1 MDDDRPTTHPG
12 LFGKLWR
19 PTPSPP
25 GFAAGAVIPEIHAK
39 PWSIITF
46 GWLSPILRVGF
57 SRPLEVDDLWVL
69 DDPRLSE
76 NLGARLERNFYE
88 RCPPEKRP
96 RHIQEQGIL
105 SARDERFGARGE
117 RSSETSEKE
126 SPEEIEHG
134 LTPEEE
140 KRRKKAYDE
149 ALVFA
154 LEKTFRYKFW
164 MGGIVQLIGDSLST
178 TSPLVTKALLQFL
191 VDSYLH
197 ARYPAVYPKG
207 PPIGKGIGLAFGL
220 FLMQQGASVAH
231 NYGIA
236 QTMTVGLL
244 IRSTIIGQI
253 FRKSLRLSG
262 RARVEHST
270 GKITTMLSTDTTR
283 LDFALGFCHSLWIS
297 PLMIILALG
306 LLIGNLGYSAL
317 VSVGVLLL
325 GFPAQ
330 GIVVKFLF
338 NARKDGI
345 VITDS
350 RVRLLQEI
358 IQGIRLV
365 KIYAWETLYGHKV
378 DILRRDELKKVR
390 TTSVLRSTL
399 ISLTSFIPILAAI
412 LAFITYSLTGHPLDP
427 AIIFSSLQMLNVLRM
442 PLIMLPFI
450 FSLSADGLVSL
461 KRIGAFLTAEELS
474 PAFPIDSSYK
484 FAVDITDGSFTW
496 EVADPAKAKGEPGP
510 GKKGGADKK
519 KEDAKAKDEKK
530 KQSKKSKKA
539 EQQAKKD
546 QSSGEPSPS
555 GTIINEPKEGKEIF
569 KLKNINMHIA
579 KGQFIG
585 IVGKVGSGKSSL
597 LNALIG
603 EMRKT
608 NGSVSFNGTIAY
620 TPQNPWLANATVRDN
635 ILFGNPY
642 DEARFRDVVRACS
655 LEPDFEMLPQGE
667 QTEIGE
673 KGINLSGGQKAR
685 VSLARVAYSKADV
698 VFLDDP
704 LSAVDAHVGKSI
716 LEDCLTRGPLAGRT
730 RILVTHALSAL
741 PRVDHIY
748 VLDKGEIVEH
758 GTYQDLI
765 EHGPV
770 FSKLIA
776 EYGGTEATEEKEKE
790 EVEAKEQKAER
801 IATGQIQW
809 YIYGLYITA
818 AGGFILTGLI
828 ILMLLAEQAAQI
840 VTTLFL
846 GWWTSRSIRGFGDK
860 EYMALY
866 AGIGGVQAVIA
877 FLSSFA
883 FALAGLRASRVLFR
897 TALTALMRS
906 PVSFY
911 DTTPVGR
918 ILSRLSRDIESLD
931 NQLPSALFQLMRML
945 AAVLGA
951 IALIFYTF
959 PYLGIAIPFLFIL
972 YYIASAFY
980 RRTSIETKRLDSV
993 LRSALYSSLGEALT
1007 GLSTIHAW
1015 RTQDRYIK
1023 VVDAA
1028 IDNQNRAYIVSVL
1041 IQRWLAM
1048 RLDFIANLLIL
1059 GIGLFAVGTGVVL
1072 SYTLAITQT
1081 LSQMVTQMAR
1091 SEQEMNAV
1099 ERLDY
1104 YGKLPQEAPPT
1115 TKADPDQNWPDKGA
1129 ISFNDVKMAY
1139 RPGLPLVLHGITFD
1153 VKPGEKIGICGR
1165 TGAGKSSIL
1174 QALFRIVEIEGG
1186 TIEIDGVDTRKIGLD
1201 VLRRQMAVIPQDAL
1215 LFQGTVRENIDPL
1228 GMRTDAE
1235 LLSALRRAGLLDT
1248 TSEPGTSDAAEAT
1261 KGGADVSRFELGALV
1276 SEGGTNFSAGERQLL
1291 ALCRALV
1298 KESRVIVMDEATS
1311 NVDVETDAKI
1321 QRTIQ
1326 TEFAK
1331 CTLLCIAHRL
1341 NTIVYYDRI
1350 LVLDAGRV
1358 AEFDTPLG
1366 LYDREGSI
1374 FRSLCSEASLN
1385 RQDIIRIRK
1394 AVHPDE
1400 QLE

>member
-178 TSPLVTKALLQFL
+178 TSPLVTKALLN
-191 VDSYLH
+191 SSST
-197 ARYPAVYPKG
+197 R
-207 PPIGKGIGLAFGL
+207 KGIGLAFGL

-539 EQQAKKD
+539 EQQTKKD

-569 KLKNINMHIA
+569 KLKNIDMHIA

-741 PRVDHIY
+741 PRVDYIY

-790 EVEAKEQKAER
+790 EVEAKEQKAEVAAAGKPLMQEEDR
-801 IATGQIQW
+801 NTGQIQW

-1059 GIGLFAVGTGVVL
+1059 GIGLFAVGVRNTSNPSKTGVVL

-1139 RPGLPLVLHGITFD
+1139 RPGLL
-1153 VKPGEKIGICGR
+1153 
-1165 TGAGKSSIL
+1165 SSCT
-1174 QALFRIVEIEGG
+1174 ALFRIVEIEGG

-1215 LFQGTVRENIDPL
+1215 LFRRSTRNAY
-1228 GMRTDAE
+1228 RRRA
-1235 LLSALRRAGLLDT
+1235 LSALRRAGLLDT

>member
-608 NGSVSFNGTIAY
+608 NGS
-620 TPQNPWLANATVRDN
+620 
-635 ILFGNPY
+635 
-642 DEARFRDVVRACS
+642 
-655 LEPDFEMLPQGE
+655 
-667 QTEIGE
+667 
-673 KGINLSGGQKAR
+673 
-685 VSLARVAYSKADV
+685 
-698 VFLDDP
+698 
-704 LSAVDAHVGKSI
+704 
-716 LEDCLTRGPLAGRT
+716 
-730 RILVTHALSAL
+730 
-741 PRVDHIY
+741 
-748 VLDKGEIVEH
+748 
-758 GTYQDLI
+758 DLI

-790 EVEAKEQKAER
+790 EVEAKEQKAEVAAAGKPLMQEEDR
-801 IATGQIQW
+801 NTGQIQW

-1059 GIGLFAVGTGVVL
+1059 GIGLFAVGVRNTSNPSKTGVVL